1 LEEAIRERVREVIEE
16 ILHEEV
22 EEALGARRSQRAVGR
37 CGYRH
42 GRKAR
47 RLTLR
52 AGTVKLA
59 VPRARLVNAQGDE
72 REWQSQ
78 LLPRYRRSSPE
89 VEQAV
94 LGVYLSG
101 GNTRRIRGALKP
113 LLSGAPLSKSAVSRL
128 VNRLEESYERWRQ
141 RDLAEERIVYLYLD
155 AIYPKVR
162 SGGKVVSLPVLVA
175 LGVKETGEKI
185 LLALAIAGAETGA
198 AWEGVLEDLVAR
210 HLGRPRLV
218 ISDGNAGLRS
228 ALERVWS
235 GVPHQRCTVHK
246 LRNLLAKAPEHAQEA
261 VHEDY
266 NRINYAPHR
275 GAAERARESF
285 LAKWRKA
292 CPSVAA
298 SLEEAGEELLTFYGF
313 PASQQKSL
321 RTTNAVER
329 LQEEFRR
336 RVKTPSL
343 AAFRESSL
351 AGLLRPVRPRA
362 GQDAPD
368 RRLVRYSGGRS
379 RRGLEETDGFAGE
392 NALSTFQ
399 QNSGHHSQVCP

>member
-1 LEEAIRERVREVIEE
+1 MKKISTAEVEDQASLGKEGLEAAIRERVREVIEE

-22 EEALGARRSQRAVGR
+22 EAALGARRSERALGR

-42 GRKAR
+42 GTKAR
-47 RLTLR
+47 GLALR
-52 AGTVKLA
+52 SGAVNLA
-59 VPRARLVNAQGDE
+59 VPRARLVNSDGDE
-72 REWQSQ
+72 GEWRSQ

-128 VNRLEESYERWRQ
+128 VNRREESYERWRQ

-175 LGVKETGEKI
+175 LGVKQTGEKI
-185 LLALAIAGAETGA
+185 LLTLAIAGAETGA
-198 AWEGVLEDLVAR
+198 AWEGVLENLVAR

-218 ISDGNAGLRS
+218 ISDGNAGLRR
-228 ALERVWS
+228 ALERIWS

-266 NRINYAPHR
+266 NRIVYAPHR
-275 GAAERARESF
+275 AAAERARESF
-285 LAKWRKA
+285 LVKWRKP

-313 PASQQKSL
+313 PASQHKSL

-336 RVKTPSL
+336 RVKTQASLPSEKAALLVFFGLFASGQVKMRRIEGWSDL
-343 AAFRESSL
+343 AKIA
-351 AGLLRPVRPRA
+351 AVA
-362 GQDAPD
+362 A
-368 RRLVRYSGGRS
+368 
-379 RRGLEETDGFAGE
+379 
-392 NALSTFQ
+392 
-399 QNSGHHSQVCP
+399 

>member
-1 LEEAIRERVREVIEE
+1 MRKVSTAGVEDQANLWREGLEEAIRQRVREVIEE

-22 EEALGARRSQRAVGR
+22 EEALRARRSQRTAGR

-42 GRKAR
+42 GTKAR
-47 RLTLR
+47 GLALR
-52 AGTVKLA
+52 SGAVRLA
-59 VPRARLVNAQGDE
+59 VPRARLVNSEGE
-72 REWQSQ
+72 EGEWQSQ

-128 VNRLEESYERWRQ
+128 VNRLEEGYERWRQ

-162 SGGKVVSLPVLVA
+162 SASKVVSLPVLVA
-175 LGVKETGEKI
+175 LGVKQTGEKI

-198 AWEGVLEDLVAR
+198 AWEGVLEDLAAR
-210 HLGRPRLV
+210 HLGRPQLV
-218 ISDGNAGLRS
+218 ISDGNPGLKS
-228 ALERVWS
+228 ALERIWP
-235 GVPHQRCTVHK
+235 GIAHQRCTVHK

-266 NRINYAPHR
+266 NRIVYAPDR
-275 GAAERARESF
+275 AAAERAGESF
-285 LAKWRKA
+285 LAKWRKL

-313 PASQQKSL
+313 PASQHKSL

-336 RVKTPSL
+336 RIKTQASLPSEKAALLVFFGLFASGQVKMRRIEGWFDL
-343 AAFRESSL
+343 AD
-351 AGLLRPVRPRA
+351 V
-362 GQDAPD
+362 
-368 RRLVRYSGGRS
+368 
-379 RRGLEETDGFAGE
+379 
-392 NALSTFQ
+392 
-399 QNSGHHSQVCP
+399 QVVAA

>member
-1 LEEAIRERVREVIEE
+1 MREGSTERVEDQARLWKEGLEAAIWERVREVIEE

-22 EEALGARRSQRAVGR
+22 EEALGARRSQRAAGR

-42 GRKAR
+42 GRKVRGLA
-47 RLTLR
+47 LR
-52 AGTVKLA
+52 SGAVKLA
-59 VPRARLVNAQGDE
+59 VPRARLVNSDGDE
-72 REWQSQ
+72 REWRSE

-101 GNTRRIRGALKP
+101 GNTRRIRGALK
-113 LLSGAPLSKSAVSRL
+113 LLLGGAPLSKSAVSRL
-128 VNRLEESYERWRQ
+128 VSRLEESYERWRQ

-155 AIYPKVR
+155 AIYPRVR

-185 LLALAIAGAETGA
+185 LLALAIAGAETGT
-198 AWEGVLEDLVAR
+198 AWQMLLEDLAAR
-210 HLGRPRLV
+210 HLGRPRLI
-218 ISDGNAGLRS
+218 ISDGNPGLKGV
-228 ALERVWS
+228 LERIWP
-235 GVPHQRCTVHK
+235 GVAHQRCSVHK

-266 NRINYAPHR
+266 NRIVYAPDR
-275 GAAERARESF
+275 ATAEMARAGF
-285 LAKWRKA
+285 LAKWKKR

-313 PASQQKSL
+313 PASQHKSL
-321 RTTNAVER
+321 RTTNAIER

-336 RVKTPSL
+336 RVKTQASLPSEKAALLLFFGLFASGQVKMRRIEGWFDL
-343 AAFRESSL
+343 ADVTAV
-351 AGLLRPVRPRA
+351 AA
-362 GQDAPD
+362 
-368 RRLVRYSGGRS
+368 
-379 RRGLEETDGFAGE
+379 
-392 NALSTFQ
+392 
-399 QNSGHHSQVCP
+399 

>member
-1 LEEAIRERVREVIEE
+1 MKEPNTVEVVGQASPWKEGLEAAIRERVREVIEE

-22 EEALGARRSQRAVGR
+22 EEALGARGSQRAAGR

-42 GRKAR
+42 GKKVRGLA
-47 RLTLR
+47 LR
-52 AGTVKLA
+52 SGAVKLA
-59 VPRARLVNAQGDE
+59 VPRARLVDLDGDE
-72 REWQSQ
+72 REWRSE

-128 VNRLEESYERWRQ
+128 VSRLEESYERWRQ
-141 RDLAEERIVYLYLD
+141 RDLAEDRIVYLYLD

-175 LGVKETGEKI
+175 LGVKGTGEKV
-185 LLALAIAGAETGA
+185 LLALATGGAETAA
-198 AWEGVLEDLVAR
+198 AWQMMLEDLAAR
-210 HLGRPRLV
+210 HLGRPQLI
-218 ISDGNAGLRS
+218 ISDGNPGLKS
-228 ALERVWS
+228 ALERIWP
-235 GVPHQRCTVHK
+235 GVAHQRCTVHK

-261 VHEDY
+261 VHEEY
-266 NRINYAPHR
+266 NRIIYAANR
-275 GAAERARESF
+275 AAAEKARDSF
-285 LAKWRKA
+285 LAKWKKL

-313 PASQQKSL
+313 PASQHKSL
-321 RTTNAVER
+321 RTTNAIER

-336 RVKTPSL
+336 RVKTQASLPSEKAALLLFFGLFASGQVKMRRIEGWFDL
-343 AAFRESSL
+343 ADVPAVV
-351 AGLLRPVRPRA
+351 A
-362 GQDAPD
+362 
-368 RRLVRYSGGRS
+368 
-379 RRGLEETDGFAGE
+379 
-392 NALSTFQ
+392 
-399 QNSGHHSQVCP
+399 

>member
-1 LEEAIRERVREVIEE
+1 MRKGTTEGGEDQAGVWREGLDAAIRERVRAVIEE

-22 EEALGARRSQRAVGR
+22 EGALGARRSQRAPGR

-47 RLTLR
+47 RWTLR

-59 VPRARLVNAQGDE
+59 VPRARLVNPEGEE
-72 REWQSQ
+72 REWRSE

-128 VNRLEESYERWRQ
+128 VNRLEESYERWCQ

-162 SGGKVVSLPVLVA
+162 SAGKVVSLPVLVA
-175 LGVKETGEKI
+175 LGVKQTGEKI
-185 LLALAIAGAETGA
+185 LLALVIAGAETGA
-198 AWEGVLEDLVAR
+198 AWQMMLEDLAAR

-228 ALERVWS
+228 ALERIWS

-266 NRINYAPHR
+266 NRIVYATDR
-275 GAAERARESF
+275 AAAEKTRDSF
-285 LAKWRKA
+285 LTKWRKLA
-292 CPSVAA
+292 PSVAA
-298 SLEEAGEELLTFYGF
+298 SLEEAGEELLTFYDF
-313 PASQQKSL
+313 PASQHKSL
-321 RTTNAVER
+321 RTTNAIER

-336 RVKTPSL
+336 RVKTQASLPSEKAALLVFFGLFASGQVKMRRIEGWFDL
-343 AAFRESSL
+343 ADVA
-351 AGLLRPVRPRA
+351 AA
-362 GQDAPD
+362 A
-368 RRLVRYSGGRS
+368 
-379 RRGLEETDGFAGE
+379 A
-392 NALSTFQ
+392 
-399 QNSGHHSQVCP
+399 